1 MSYHWSTHQL
11 TEYLVSVSKPQNP
24 DGSIV
29 VALERAIEALDA
41 ELAAVVIDGEVRGS
55 VGFGREGAPGEFVR
69 AALEGDLVEVPGI
82 GEAHVV
88 RGELTKLGS
97 VTAVSADRL
106 IVGRLEECFTA
117 EEDQL
122 LRGMALVLGLVL
134 DNLHTLQIER
144 SRHQLVETLL
154 EIQRA
159 ISAHRPLG
167 ELLDAI
173 TAGASALLHGYPIA
187 LLLSDPVAP
196 STLMAASVYEYPD
209 LDAGT
214 MAFVGEIVNGRT
226 EALGQ
231 PPPIEVSVL
240 AERVVVAG
248 EIVGCLVARPD
259 QHGARRR
266 EAGELLAAFAQQ
278 VSVALTDARA
288 LDALREA
295 YHDSITGLPN
305 RPLFLERL
313 ELARRSALA
322 HGHDLTVLFIDIDR
336 FKVVNDTLGHQVGDE
351 LLAEVGRR
359 LARCIRPDDTAAR
372 LGGDEFAVLLDRISA
387 DGGGRLAGRV
397 IDAFGAPFS
406 IGGREVL
413 VGASV
418 GIASLTPTHESAGAL
433 LSDADVAM
441 YSAKRSG
448 RGQWVAFE
456 PHMREE
462 VVNRLNLRADLQLP
476 HGPSTQT
483 APTG

>member
-11 TEYLVSVSKPQNP
+11 TEYLVSVSKPQTP
-24 DGSIV
+24 EGSIV

-55 VGFGREGAPGEFVR
+55 VGFGREGAP
-69 AALEGDLVEVPGI
+69 AAFAAADRDGDLVEIPGI

-97 VTAVSADRL
+97 VATASADRL

-134 DNLHTLQIER
+134 DNLHTLQVER

-159 ISAHRPLG
+159 ISAHRPLN

-173 TAGASALLHGYPIA
+173 TAGASALLDGCPIA
-187 LLLSDPVAP
+187 LLLSDPLAP
-196 STLMAASVYEYPD
+196 GTLMAASVYDYPD
-209 LDAGT
+209 LDAVT
-214 MAFVGEIVNGRT
+214 LASVGEIVNGRT
-226 EALGQ
+226 EALD
-231 PPPIEVSVL
+231 PPAAPEVSVL

-278 VSVALTDARA
+278 VSLALTDARA

-336 FKVVNDTLGHQVGDE
+336 FKIVNDTLGHQAGDE

-359 LARCIRPDDTAAR
+359 LATCIRPDDTAAR
-372 LGGDEFAVLLDRISA
+372 LGGDEFAVLLDRVDA
-387 DGGGRLAGRV
+387 HAGRRLAGR
-397 IDAFGAPFS
+397 IMDAFTAPFA

-441 YSAKRSG
+441 YCAKRSG
-448 RGQWVAFE
+448 RGRWVVFE
-456 PHMREE
+456 SHMREE

-476 HGPSTQT
+476 HGPSTHAT
-483 APTG
+483 PAG